1 VGAERLGNLTRRST
15 SRPDRG
21 IRLIGHRAVPTAREP
36 EAVLLFLALKV
47 VHIASAI
54 VAVGS
59 NVTSVFWL
67 DRAGRDRDRLV
78 WVLGG
83 VRRLDKRIA
92 NPAYIV
98 VLLSGI
104 VMVVTGG
111 YRFGQG
117 WIATAIFLYVLTA
130 AFGIFAFTPAVRLQ
144 RAEAAADP
152 TSAAYARIAR
162 RTWWYSWL
170 TTGVIVVIIIL
181 MVTQPF

>member
-1 VGAERLGNLTRRST
+1 MS
-15 SRPDRG
+15 
-21 IRLIGHRAVPTAREP
+21 
-36 EAVLLFLALKV
+36 LFLALKV
-47 VHIASAI
+47 VHILSAI

-59 NVTSVFWL
+59 NITSVFWL

-78 WVLGG
+78 WALEG

-104 VMVVTGG
+104 VMVLSGG
-111 YRFGQG
+111 YRFDQG
-117 WIATAIFLYVLTA
+117 WIATAIVLYVLTA
-130 AFGIFAFTPAVRLQ
+130 AFGIFVFTPAVRLQ

-152 TSAAYARIAR
+152 TAAAYARIAR

-181 MVTQPF
+181 MVTKPF

>member
-1 VGAERLGNLTRRST
+1 VS
-15 SRPDRG
+15 
-21 IRLIGHRAVPTAREP
+21 
-36 EAVLLFLALKV
+36 LFLALKV
-47 VHIASAI
+47 VHILSAI

-67 DRAGRDRDRLV
+67 DRAGRDRDRLG
-78 WVLGG
+78 WALEG

-104 VMVVTGG
+104 AMVVTGG
-111 YRFGQG
+111 YRFDEG
-117 WIATAIFLYVLTA
+117 WIATAIVLYVLTA

-144 RAEAAADP
+144 RAEAATDP

-162 RTWWYSWL
+162 RTWWYGWL
-170 TTGVIVVIIIL
+170 TTGVIVAIIIL
-181 MVTQPF
+181 MVTKPF